1 MAHRRPLRPVPTRDY
16 PLHPANLAAI
26 DNKPRSI
33 LSETETRQPVKE
45 VAEMLAYFQE
55 HTYLCADSRG
65 AIALANRVAGRQPTK
80 FAAWA
85 RAKFA
90 LLAAA

>member
-1 MAHRRPLRPVPTRDY
+1 
-16 PLHPANLAAI
+16 
-26 DNKPRSI
+26 
-33 LSETETRQPVKE
+33 
-45 VAEMLAYFQE
+45 MLAYFQE

>member
-1 MAHRRPLRPVPTRDY
+1 
-16 PLHPANLAAI
+16 
-26 DNKPRSI
+26 
-33 LSETETRQPVKE
+33 
-45 VAEMLAYFQE
+45 MLAYFQE

-90 LLAAA
+90 LLAAAWKPDSDPGAARDRFEWESLYGCCDAAFFWL